1 MEMEDLIKVVKRYKD
16 QESWPKDPIMTKE
29 SFEHMQDIIEAA
41 GVLETRAPYEKLVNT
56 KFAEKSVEEIK

>member
-1 MEMEDLIKVVKRYKD
+1 MA
-16 QESWPKDPIMTKE
+16 KDPIMTKE
-29 SFEHMQDIIEAA
+29 SFEHMQDIIETA